1 MCKMKNEG
9 FFEWIFYSIVAVA
22 CLSLGMAIA
31 LL

>member
-1 MCKMKNEG
+1 MYKMKNEG
-9 FFEWIFYSIVAVA
+9 FFDWIFYLIVAVA